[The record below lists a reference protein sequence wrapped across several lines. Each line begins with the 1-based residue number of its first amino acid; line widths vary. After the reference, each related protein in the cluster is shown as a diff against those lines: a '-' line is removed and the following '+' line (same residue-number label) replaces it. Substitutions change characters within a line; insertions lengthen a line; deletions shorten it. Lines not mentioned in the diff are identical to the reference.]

1 MSHPTIICFGEVL
14 WDLLYSGRI
23 AGGAP
28 MNVAFHANQLGL
40 HTKMISKVGNDDMG
54 RELKQFLQHIG
65 VSVEL
70 VQTDNTFPTGTVN
83 VTLGQGGLPSYEIAS
98 PVAWDYIHPNDKA
111 KDYIKNTDAFVF
123 GSLACRTE
131 RNKNTL
137 LEYLTLAPIRVFDVN
152 LRTPFYAQSLIEEL
166 LAKADIV
173 KMNDEEL
180 ALIAGWQSIARDEK
194 SQLDFIKNKFKPDT
208 IILTKGKDGATCLD
222 DSGYFEQPGFPVKV
236 QDTIGSGD
244 AYLAAFLSRYLKGE
258 DTRQCMA
265 FAGAVGALVAT
276 KQGGTPSI
284 SIPEIQG
291 IMQAGSILNI

>member
-14 WDLLYSGRI
+14 WDLLPSGRI

-40 HTKMISKVGNDDMG
+40 NAKMISKVGNDGLG
-54 RELKQFLQHIG
+54 RELKQFLQNIG
-65 VSVEL
+65 VSIKL

-83 VTLGQGGLPSYEIAS
+83 VTLSPGGSPSYEIVS
-98 PVAWDYIHPNDKA
+98 PVAWDYIHPDDKA
-111 KDYIKNTDAFVF
+111 KDYIKNADAFVF

-137 LEYLTLAPIRVFDVN
+137 LEYLALAPIRVFDVN
-152 LRTPFYAQSLIEEL
+152 LRTPFYSQSLLGEL

-180 ALIAGWQSIARDEK
+180 DLIAGWQGVAGDEK
-194 SQLDFIKNKFKPDT
+194 SQLNFIKNKFKPDAV
-208 IILTKGKDGATCLD
+208 ILTKGKDGAVCLD
-222 DSGYFEQPGFPVKV
+222 DSGYFEQPGFPINV

-244 AYLAAFLSRYLKGE
+244 SFLAAFLSRYLKGE
-258 DTRQCMA
+258 DTRQCLA

-276 KQGGTPSI
+276 KQGGTPTI
-284 SIPEIQG
+284 SLPEIQK
-291 IMQAGSILNI
+291 IMQAGSFQNI